1 MEFPR
6 GYLAAFETGPVAT
19 GDFVNH
25 LPVELLDAEWVRAM
39 RIAPG
44 AVLVATA
51 VKVGAPG
58 GSGQVHVAVVGLPG
72 AFLVPSGHAALAH
85 HVRPAALAPFFSSVC
100 FFMH

>member
-19 GDFVNH
+19 GDFVN

-44 AVLVATA
+44 AVLVAT
-51 VKVGAPG
+51 
-58 GSGQVHVAVVGLPG
+58 VAICYEDP
-72 AFLVPSGHAALAH
+72 
-85 HVRPAALAPFFSSVC
+85 
-100 FFMH
+100 